1 MTALLGLFGGYT
13 LILIWTVVLSK
24 VISLFRG
31 GSTSLVVQKLA
42 IRTAHSRATTNAV
55 EITGRREGLVAF
67 LLTLA
72 GLSPTT
78 SLVVN
83 DSEAICRTTGLLGIE
98 HRSIPMDR
106 VAQVTSGSKVAFEYI
121 VGAIVVLLV
130 GLVMTTHHLWNFEL
144 LPLVGTPVVTA
155 GAMVAMVALYLLNKR
170 FFVGVFPQAGPS
182 MILAFKPNVIEGVE
196 LNLDRAMEIAAIIR
210 GSALKGAVADF
221 HTPPATAPAATADPP
236 APPVVALPEEA
247 EPPVEYVAGP
257 RELMLQAKELLKGTQ
272 RADAFPLLQ
281 QIVRLYPESNEA
293 KQARSF
299 LERSRMSP

>member
-1 MTALLGLFGGYT
+1 MTAILGLFGAHT
-13 LILIWTVVLSK
+13 LILFWTFVLSK

-42 IRTAHSRATTNAV
+42 IRTAHSRPTTNAV

-121 VGAIVVLLV
+121 VGAIMMLLV
-130 GLVMTTHHLWNFEL
+130 GLVMTTSHLWNFEL
-144 LPLVGTPVVTA
+144 VPLIGAPVVTA
-155 GAMVAMVALYLLNKR
+155 VAMVAMVALYLLNKR

-210 GSALKGAVADF
+210 GSAVKGAVADL
-221 HTPPATAPAATADPP
+221 HTTAAI
-236 APPVVALPEEA
+236 APPVAADLPAPQAVTLPEEA
-247 EPPVEYVAGP
+247 ESPVEDVAGP
-257 RELMLQAKELLKGTQ
+257 RELMLQAKELLKSTQ
-272 RADAFPLLQ
+272 RGAAFPLLQ

-299 LERSRMSP
+299 LERSRLSP